1 MYINHFIYNNN
12 DKALVSKFSGFAMDP
27 QQDLS
32 RSITYILIHYCILSK
47 IIVSIISLIN
57 MSFLNTFTNVIFWSS
72 STLFFPLSWINSIFL
87 TCELI
92 ALLYPWTNHFKR
104 LALIISSIGITP
116 IFELR
121 ISPFRILS
129 FHLFPLSPS

>member
-1 MYINHFIYNNN
+1 MYINYFIYNNN

-32 RSITYILIHYCILSK
+32 RSITYILILHCILSK

-72 STLFFPLSWINSIFL
+72 STLFFPLILNKLNLSYWCINRSPLPMNKPFQA
-87 TCELI
+87 TCSYLFI
-92 ALLYPWTNHFKR
+92 NR
-104 LALIISSIGITP
+104 ITP
-116 IFELR
+116 IFKLR